1 MLGSPLSSLL
11 VVVGRRGAAR
21 SLSSLSPASPYPL
34 PQPSPS
40 SSLLSISLAVAE
52 ARSDTEDMARMEDS
66 VSTTRKVICTE
77 GLKGK

>member
-40 SSLLSISLAVAE
+40 SSLPSLTTTELPE
-52 ARSDTEDMARMEDS
+52 AAQLCPH
-66 VSTTRKVICTE
+66 VTTHEQLHR
-77 GLKGK
+77 